1 MPLHEPLT
9 KDTIMT
15 ACTVI
20 GLGEAGATY
29 AAALVAAGHQVTG
42 FDPVAP
48 DTPAGVFRAT
58 TAAEACVAADIVL
71 VLTGAAAARSVAEEC
86 LPVMAEGSCYADFTS
101 SSPHVMK
108 ELGQLPTNADFA
120 DVAILGPVPTQG
132 VKTPLMVSGPGAAA
146 VAALLAPMGA
156 AVEIADGEPGAAMAH
171 KLLRSVLMKGFA
183 SVVVEAVTAGRA
195 AGLEDWIRGQ
205 IARQLAGD
213 GQAVIDRFLVGTAK
227 HARRR
232 SKEMQDTASFLQD
245 DLKVPAE
252 MTTAAAS
259 ALERMAVEP
268 ADEPAAEPAGKARVL
283 R

>member
-1 MPLHEPLT
+1 
-9 KDTIMT
+9 MT

-48 DTPAGVFRAT
+48 TTPEGVSRAA
-58 TAAEACVAADIVL
+58 TAAAACSGADIVL
-71 VLTGAAAARSVAEEC
+71 VLTGAAAARSVAVEC
-86 LPVMAEGSCYADFTS
+86 LPVLDEGSCYADFTS
-101 SSPHVMK
+101 SSPHVMQ
-108 ELGQLPTNADFA
+108 ELGQLPSKAQFA

-132 VKTPLMVSGPGAAA
+132 ARTPLMVSGPGSQAIAG
-146 VAALLAPMGA
+146 LLAPLGA
-156 AVEIADGEPGAAMAH
+156 DVEIADGVPGAAMAH
-171 KLLRSVLMKGFA
+171 KLLRSVLMKGLA

-195 AGLEDWIRGQ
+195 AGLEDWIREQ

-213 GQAVIDRFLVGTAK
+213 GHAVIDRFLVGTAK
-227 HARRR
+227 HAQRR
-232 SKEMQDTASFLQD
+232 SKEMQDTASYLTD

-252 MTTAAAS
+252 MTTASAVALTRMAS
-259 ALERMAVEP
+259 AE
-268 ADEPAAEPAGKARVL
+268 ADTAAVL